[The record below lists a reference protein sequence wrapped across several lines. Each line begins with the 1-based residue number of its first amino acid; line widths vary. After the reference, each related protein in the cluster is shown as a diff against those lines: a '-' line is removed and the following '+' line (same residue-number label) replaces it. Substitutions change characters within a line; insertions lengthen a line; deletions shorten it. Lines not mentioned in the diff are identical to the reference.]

1 MVHAVT
7 SARAAADAGFAP
19 VSVLFVCMGNI
30 CRSPTAEVVFRDHLL
45 RSGQGSGLQVAS
57 AGIGDWHVGEPPDPR
72 AIAHARRRG
81 YELAGLRA
89 RQISRDD
96 FTRFRW
102 ILAMDEHNLRDLAAL
117 RPTGFA
123 GHLGLAL
130 DLAPGIGVREVPD
143 PYYGGAAGFEA
154 VLDLLERAT
163 PALARRVLPGGST
176 R

>member
-1 MVHAVT
+1 MTGAHP
-7 SARAAADAGFAP
+7 AAAAGTTPA
-19 VSVLFVCMGNI
+19 SVLFVCMGNI
-30 CRSPTAEVVFRDHLL
+30 CRSPTAEVVLRDHLL
-45 RSGQGSGLQVAS
+45 RGGRATGLRVAS

-96 FTRFRW
+96 FARFRW
-102 ILAMDEHNLRDLAAL
+102 ILAMDRHNLHDLEAL
-117 RPTGFA
+117 RPPGFS

-130 DLAPGIGVREVPD
+130 DLVPGLGTREVPD

-154 VLDLLERAT
+154 VLDLLERAA
-163 PALARRVLPGGST
+163 PVLAQRVLPGGSA